1 MKTGKT
7 IALLGVLIYIFSC
20 SGEHATEEESATT
33 DSSAVVKVDS
43 IKGDTAFIEEDVSRP

>member
-20 SGEHATEEESATT
+20 SGEHATEEGSATT